1 MAMIS
6 RDVVTCFVLRGSRA
20 SISTKQ
26 QSAYHNYWYLAVTAL
41 PVKMLFGCK
50 CAAGKLYGEA
60 Q

>member
-20 SISTKQ
+20 SILTKQ

-41 PVKMLFGCK
+41 PV
-50 CAAGKLYGEA
+50 
-60 Q
+60 